1 MSFEY
6 HDDTNHSHE
15 SIRNSPNYLDWNTQP
30 SALKI
35 YNKFEDIIKLDGKS
49 DLHNF
54 IYRLGGI
61 TAKKTYPSNE
71 YYLRTLPSAGALF
84 PVEIYFQAREVEGF
98 KDGIYHFDVSN
109 SAVKLLYEL
118 DGDGVES
125 AYEDN
130 REIKGLIILYSTIYY
145 RSSWKYKHRGFRY
158 CLLDCGHALGAMEAS
173 SYLYDHACVIRYKFD
188 KMKLNKSFGFG
199 DQEFFLS
206 CGILGVPKNDRIKT
220 FNMSLE
226 DINPKYEKNV
236 MIEEAYKESV
246 ELLSC
251 KSKYTFSEFSFHKE
265 IFEETIFKRRSIR
278 EFTTSTI
285 TKASYEA
292 ILEIA
297 QKPVMSDCD
306 EDVNLYYIVNSV
318 DGVDQGLYLDGK
330 CLKKGDFRQ
339 EAGYLCLEQSLGMK
353 SAVTF
358 FLTTSSDNYQ
368 SAYQKAGIIGHRLYL
383 ASEYLK
389 IGCSGIGAYY
399 DDETKE
405 FLKTKDMILYGICIG
420 V

>member
-1 MSFEY
+1 MFKYHEATKHSF
-6 HDDTNHSHE
+6 E

-30 SALKI
+30 SALKM
-35 YNKFEDIIKLDGKS
+35 YNQFENIIKLDGKS

-61 TAKKTYPSNE
+61 TAKKTYPGTE

-98 KDGIYHFDVSN
+98 KDGVYHFDVAN
-109 SAVKLLYEL
+109 SSVKLLYEL
-118 DGDGVES
+118 NGDGVES
-125 AYEDN
+125 AFEDN
-130 REIKGLIILYSTIYY
+130 RAIKGLIVLYSTIYY

-173 SYLYDHACVIRYKFD
+173 SYLYDHACVIRYRFD
-188 KMKLNKSFGFG
+188 KMQLNEAFGFG
-199 DQEFFLS
+199 KQEFFLAS
-206 CGILGVPKNDRIKT
+206 GILGAPKNERIET
-220 FNMSLE
+220 FDMQLK
-226 DINPKYEKNV
+226 DINPKYERNE
-236 MIEEAYKESV
+236 MIEKAYQDSL
-246 ELLSC
+246 ELSSC
-251 KSKYTFSEFSFHKE
+251 KRKYTFSEFSFHKE

-292 ILEIA
+292 ILEIV

-306 EDVNLYYIVNSV
+306 EEVHLYCIVNSV
-318 DGVDQGLYLDGK
+318 EGVERGLYLDGT
-330 CLKKGDFRQ
+330 CLKEGDFRH
-339 EAGYLCLEQSLGMK
+339 EAGYLCLEQALGRQ

-358 FLTTSSDNYQ
+358 FLTTSSNNYQ

-399 DDETKE
+399 DDETKA
-405 FLKTKDMILYGICIG
+405 FLQSDDMILYGVTIG
-420 V
+420 T

>member
-1 MSFEY
+1 MSFDY
-6 HDDTNHSHE
+6 HENTKHSHE

-30 SALKI
+30 VALKI
-35 YNKFEDIIKLDGKS
+35 YNQFEDIIKLDGES
-49 DLHNF
+49 DIHNF

-61 TAKKTYPSNE
+61 TAKKTYPGTE

-98 KDGIYHFDVSN
+98 KDGIYHFDVANGS
-109 SAVKLLYEL
+109 VKLLYAL

-125 AYEDN
+125 TFKDN
-130 REIKGLIILYSTIYY
+130 RAIKGLILLYSTIYY

-158 CLLDCGHALGAMEAS
+158 CLLDCGHALGALESS
-173 SYLYDHACVIRYKFD
+173 SYLYDHAYVIRYQFD
-188 KMKLNKSFGFG
+188 KMKLNEAFGFG
-199 DQEFFLS
+199 NQEFFLS
-206 CGILGVPKNDRIKT
+206 SGILGVPKKERIDSFK
-220 FNMSLE
+220 MKLE
-226 DINPKYEKNV
+226 DINLENERNE
-236 MIEEAYKESV
+236 MIEKAYQDSL
-246 ELLSC
+246 ELSSC

-292 ILEIA
+292 ILEIVL
-297 QKPVMSDCD
+297 KPVMSDCD
-306 EDVNLYYIVNSV
+306 EEVHLYCIVNSV
-318 DGVDQGLYLDGK
+318 EGIERGLYLNGK
-330 CLKKGDFRQ
+330 CLKEGDFRQ
-339 EAGYLCLEQSLGMK
+339 KAGYLCLEQALGRQ

-358 FLTTSSDNYQ
+358 FLTTSSLNYQ
-368 SAYQKAGIIGHRLYL
+368 SAYQKAGIIGHRIYL

-399 DDETKE
+399 DDEAKE
-405 FLKTKDMILYGICIG
+405 FLDTDDDILYGVTIG

>member
-6 HDDTNHSHE
+6 HQATKHSHE

-35 YNKFEDIIKLDGKS
+35 YKQFENIIKLDGKS
-49 DLHNF
+49 EMHNF

-98 KDGIYHFDVSN
+98 KDGIYHFDVAN
-109 SAVKLLYEL
+109 SSVKLLYEL
-118 DGDGVES
+118 DGDGVEF
-125 AYEDN
+125 AYADN
-130 REIKGLIILYSTIYY
+130 RAIKGLIVLYSTIYY

-173 SYLYDHACVIRYKFD
+173 SYLYKHVCVVRYRFD
-188 KMKLNKSFGFG
+188 KRRLNKAFGFG
-199 DQEFFLS
+199 EQEFFLS
-206 CGILGVPKNDRIKT
+206 SGILGVPKKECIDS
-220 FNMSLE
+220 FNMHLE
-226 DINPKYEKNV
+226 DINPKYEKNE
-236 MIEEAYKESV
+236 MIEKAYQDSL
-246 ELLSC
+246 ELSSC
-251 KSKYTFSEFSFHKE
+251 KSKYTFWEFSFHKE

-297 QKPVMSDCD
+297 LKPVMSDCD
-306 EDVNLYYIVNSV
+306 EEVHLYCIVNSV
-318 DGVDQGLYLDGK
+318 EGMERGLYLDGV
-330 CLKKGDFRQ
+330 CLKEGDFRQ
-339 EAGYLCLEQSLGMK
+339 SAGYLCLEQALGRQ

-358 FLTTSSDNYQ
+358 FLTTCSKNYQ

-399 DDETKE
+399 DDETKV
-405 FLKTKDMILYGICIG
+405 FLQTDDMILYGVTIG
-420 V
+420 T

>member
-1 MSFEY
+1 MFKYHEATKHSF
-6 HDDTNHSHE
+6 E

-30 SALKI
+30 SALKM
-35 YNKFEDIIKLDGKS
+35 YNQFENIIKLDGKS

-61 TAKKTYPSNE
+61 TAKKTYPGTE

-98 KDGIYHFDVSN
+98 KDGVYHFDVAN
-109 SAVKLLYEL
+109 SSVKLLYEL
-118 DGDGVES
+118 NGDGVES
-125 AYEDN
+125 AFEDN
-130 REIKGLIILYSTIYY
+130 RAIKGLIVLYSTIYY

-173 SYLYDHACVIRYKFD
+173 SYLYDHACVIRYRFD
-188 KMKLNKSFGFG
+188 KMQLNEAFGFG
-199 DQEFFLS
+199 KQEFFLAS
-206 CGILGVPKNDRIKT
+206 GILGAPKNERIET
-220 FNMSLE
+220 FNMQIK
-226 DINPKYEKNV
+226 DINPKYERNE
-236 MIEEAYKESV
+236 MIEKAYQDSL
-246 ELLSC
+246 ELSSC
-251 KSKYTFSEFSFHKE
+251 KRKYTFSEFSFHKE

-292 ILEIA
+292 ILEIV

-306 EDVNLYYIVNSV
+306 EEVHLYCIVNSV
-318 DGVDQGLYLDGK
+318 EGVERGLYLDGT
-330 CLKKGDFRQ
+330 CLKEGDFRQ
-339 EAGYLCLEQSLGMK
+339 EAGYLCLEQALGRQ

-358 FLTTSSDNYQ
+358 FLTTSSNNYQ
-368 SAYQKAGIIGHRLYL
+368 SAYQKAGIIGNRLYL

-399 DDETKE
+399 DDETKA
-405 FLKTKDMILYGICIG
+405 FLQSDDMILYGVTIG
-420 V
+420 T

>member
-1 MSFEY
+1 LTFKYHEATKHSF
-6 HDDTNHSHE
+6 E

-35 YNKFEDIIKLDGKS
+35 YKQFENIIQLDGKS

-54 IYRLGGI
+54 LYRLGGI
-61 TAKKTYPSNE
+61 TDKKTYPSNE
-71 YYLRTLPSAGALF
+71 YYLRTIPSAGALF

-98 KDGIYHFDVSN
+98 KDGIYHFDVAN
-109 SAVKLLYEL
+109 SSVKLLYEL
-118 DGDGVES
+118 NGDGIES
-125 AYEDN
+125 AFEDN
-130 REIKGLIILYSTIYY
+130 RAIKGLIVLYSTIYY
-145 RSSWKYKHRGFRY
+145 RSSWKYKDRGFRY

-173 SYLYDHACVIRYKFD
+173 SYLYDHACVIRYRFD
-188 KMKLNKSFGFG
+188 KMQLNEAFGFG
-199 DQEFFLS
+199 EQEFFLS
-206 CGILGVPKNDRIKT
+206 CGILGIPKNERIET
-220 FNMSLE
+220 FNMQLK
-226 DINPKYEKNV
+226 DINPKYERNE
-236 MIEEAYKESV
+236 MIEKAYQDSL
-246 ELLSC
+246 ELSSC

-292 ILEIA
+292 ILEIV

-306 EDVNLYYIVNSV
+306 EEVHLYCIVNSV
-318 DGVDQGLYLDGK
+318 EGVERGLYLDGK
-330 CLKKGDFRQ
+330 CLKEGDFRQ
-339 EAGYLCLEQSLGMK
+339 VAGYLCLEQALGRQ

-358 FLTTSSDNYQ
+358 FLTTSSKNYQ

-399 DDETKE
+399 DDETKA
-405 FLKTKDMILYGICIG
+405 FLQSDDMILYGVTIG
-420 V
+420 T

>member
-1 MSFEY
+1 MFKYHEATKHSF
-6 HDDTNHSHE
+6 E

-30 SALKI
+30 SALKM
-35 YNKFEDIIKLDGKS
+35 YNQFENIIKLDGKS

-61 TAKKTYPSNE
+61 TAKKTYPGTE

-98 KDGIYHFDVSN
+98 KDGVYHFDVAN
-109 SAVKLLYEL
+109 SSVKLLYEL
-118 DGDGVES
+118 NGDGVES
-125 AYEDN
+125 AFEDN
-130 REIKGLIILYSTIYY
+130 RAIKGLIVLYSTIYY

-173 SYLYDHACVIRYKFD
+173 SYLYDHACVIRYRFD
-188 KMKLNKSFGFG
+188 KMQLNEAFGFG
-199 DQEFFLS
+199 KQEFFLAS
-206 CGILGVPKNDRIKT
+206 GILGAPKNERIET
-220 FNMSLE
+220 FDMQLK
-226 DINPKYEKNV
+226 DINPKYERNE
-236 MIEEAYKESV
+236 MIEKAYQDSL
-246 ELLSC
+246 ELSSC
-251 KSKYTFSEFSFHKE
+251 KRKYTFSEFSFHKE

-292 ILEIA
+292 ILEIV

-306 EDVNLYYIVNSV
+306 EEVHLYCIVNSV
-318 DGVDQGLYLDGK
+318 EGVERGLYLDGA
-330 CLKKGDFRQ
+330 CLKEGDFRH
-339 EAGYLCLEQSLGMK
+339 EAGYLCLEQALGRQ

-358 FLTTSSDNYQ
+358 FLTTSSNNYQ

-399 DDETKE
+399 DDETKA
-405 FLKTKDMILYGICIG
+405 FLQSDDMILYGVTIG
-420 V
+420 T

>member
-1 MSFEY
+1 MFKYHEATKHSF
-6 HDDTNHSHE
+6 E

-30 SALKI
+30 SALKM
-35 YNKFEDIIKLDGKS
+35 YNQFENIIKLDGKS

-61 TAKKTYPSNE
+61 TAKKTYPGTE

-98 KDGIYHFDVSN
+98 KDGVYHFDVAN
-109 SAVKLLYEL
+109 SSVKLLYEL
-118 DGDGVES
+118 NGDGVES
-125 AYEDN
+125 AFEDN
-130 REIKGLIILYSTIYY
+130 RAIKGLIVLYSTIYY

-173 SYLYDHACVIRYKFD
+173 SYLYDHACVIRYRFD
-188 KMKLNKSFGFG
+188 KMQLNEAFGFG
-199 DQEFFLS
+199 KQEFFLAS
-206 CGILGVPKNDRIKT
+206 GILGAPKNERIET
-220 FNMSLE
+220 FDMQLK
-226 DINPKYEKNV
+226 DINPKYERNE
-236 MIEEAYKESV
+236 MIEKAYQDSL
-246 ELLSC
+246 ELSSC
-251 KSKYTFSEFSFHKE
+251 KRKYTFSEFSFHKE

-292 ILEIA
+292 ILEIV

-306 EDVNLYYIVNSV
+306 EEVHLYCIVNSV
-318 DGVDQGLYLDGK
+318 EGVERGLYLDGT
-330 CLKKGDFRQ
+330 CLKEGDFRQ
-339 EAGYLCLEQSLGMK
+339 EAGYLCLEQALGRQ

-358 FLTTSSDNYQ
+358 FLTTSSNNYQ

-399 DDETKE
+399 DDETKA
-405 FLKTKDMILYGICIG
+405 FLQSDDMILYGVTIG
-420 V
+420 T